1 MAYLLTVSKTAPK
14 SDILVLVVTFVLTV
28 LFDLVVA
35 IEIGM
40 ILACLLF
47 IKRMSEETKAES
59 WVYTDDD
66 TVAVNENLRKLPAEI
81 RVYEVS
87 GPLFFGASDAI
98 EHIVVEESAKCL
110 VLRMRAVPALD
121 STAMNALT
129 ALTKTCESK
138 GVTIVFS
145 HVNEQ
150 PMKVMKRPDLL
161 LLQVKRISARISLL
175 HWKEQ
180 KRSLNKAVHNRKI
193 HKKKSR
199 KAVVIRCHSS
209 FLAFIISGMTIK
221 IHTIGS
227 AIIMPQYWKMR
238 ARRKAQITFPMSSI
252 ILENTGVMWSPI
264 P

>member
-1 MAYLLTVSKTAPK
+1 M
-14 SDILVLVVTFVLTV
+14 
-28 LFDLVVA
+28 
-35 IEIGM
+35 
-40 ILACLLF
+40 
-47 IKRMSEETKAES
+47 
-59 WVYTDDD
+59 
-66 TVAVNENLRKLPAEI
+66 
-81 RVYEVS
+81 
-87 GPLFFGASDAI
+87 
-98 EHIVVEESAKCL
+98 EESAKCL

-150 PMKVMKRPDLL
+150 PMKVMKKADLL

-193 HKKKSR
+193 HKKRKSR